1 MYIEVKIIEKT
12 NKNNISWLTKEALAC
27 ILILNED
34 MATKG

>member
-1 MYIEVKIIEKT
+1 MYTTVKNIEKT

-27 ILILNED
+27 ILIINED